1 MSAQKEQSAEQTG
14 KEPGVKSGGGPAQ
27 KPTAHSDD
35 DRSALPERGDQSRKQ
50 APSDRPG
57 KQPGEGEP
65 PVG

>member
-1 MSAQKEQSAEQTG
+1 MSVHKEQSAEQTG
-14 KEPGVKSGGGPAQ
+14 KEPGAKSGGPAQ

-35 DRSALPERGDQSRKQ
+35 DRSALPERCDQSRKQ

-57 KQPGEGEP
+57 KKPGEGEP